1 MAAREMWVLNFYF
14 CLSDIWKDDEIQD
27 GDENYVKSR
36 QKIKEE
42 HYHNLQALHLWTVLS
57 EVVTCFSHLNRH

>member
-42 HYHNLQALHLWTVLS
+42 HYHNLQALH
-57 EVVTCFSHLNRH
+57 F